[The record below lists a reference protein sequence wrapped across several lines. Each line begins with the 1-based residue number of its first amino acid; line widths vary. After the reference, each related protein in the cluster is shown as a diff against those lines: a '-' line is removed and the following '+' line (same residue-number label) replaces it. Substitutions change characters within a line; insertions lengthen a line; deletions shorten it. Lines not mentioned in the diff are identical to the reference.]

1 MAGENPPRKDE
12 GVNPDA
18 QNWNMDPSQ
27 QNTAEAE
34 QNSAEDA
41 EKKECERLNKEIDNY
56 YCAEIIRVGK
66 EAGLN
71 IENGMDTRDWTNPAD
86 LQTLLDALKANREKE
101 AAAKEEGA
109 KKEAP
114 AAAAVVAVAT
124 TEAAPAEGASAAA
137 TSAEATPAE
146 GASATTTSAEA
157 APAEATPAGSNDG
170 NSHGEAIA
178 AAAAAVAAGATLGEA
193 ANAASRATA
202 GEGSNENINA
212 EAVEESNSAE
222 IAENNEKAEKNK
234 KRGRGLMG
242 FISRHPRLA
251 RVGGVISGLALG
263 AALLFG
269 GAKLNEMQHNQW
281 DADRT
286 PITDEM
292 DAEFDYNQESLGG
305 YAIDYRADFANE
317 LGNDYNEN
325 KLGPLDVTSP
335 ERLQGLQSDS
345 EYRTAF
351 QEAYGNQA
359 EAAAA
364 LYANLPADAKGID
377 ALDNLNYDELCDAVE
392 NDGDLYAQ
400 MQEKIGYTINGSH
413 YRKTTLD
420 GMHKAFYMRS
430 ATYPGQQISYKTTE
444 GAYDTI
450 DTTGKTIIAM
460 DVMDKDGS
468 VLDTQYFLE
477 ECGNLIVDGVEGMK
491 SIEETPDVVPETPTP
506 ETPTPGTPTPETP
519 TPGTPTPGTPTPET
533 PTPETPTPEPKP
545 TPTPE
550 PTPTP
555 TPEPKPTPTPEPKP
569 TPTPEPTP
577 TPTPEPKPTPTPEPT
592 PTPGLDPKNEKAEY
606 ENAGGD
612 DQQQLDAGELTEPNQ
627 QEGDFNS
634 DEGNFGYEV
643 KEGTGDN
650 NGDGVVDQT
659 NEQRGAMDTNLDSGD
674 LSGRKVAEVVDAQSQ
689 VEEAGADGTDTRGDA
704 ASEYVAPGATEDTS
718 AEEQARIEEEQ
729 RAAREAAEQ
738 AERDRQAAEEQARID
753 AQRQAEEEAARQREA
768 EERAA
773 QEAAAQAAAE
783 QAAREAAQRQAEE
796 EAARQAEAAAEAAR
810 QAEAAA
816 EAARQEEAARQQAA
830 QEGQD
835 AADWA
840 AGEFDL
846 GGGN

>member
-101 AAAKEEGA
+101 AAAKKEED

-114 AAAAVVAVAT
+114 AAATVVATTEAPA
-124 TEAAPAEGASAAA
+124 TEAAPAE
-137 TSAEATPAE
+137 TTTAEAGE
-146 GASATTTSAEA
+146 
-157 APAEATPAGSNDG
+157 DG
-170 NSHGEAIA
+170 NDSHGEAIA

-193 ANAASRATA
+193 ANAASKKAA
-202 GEGSNENINA
+202 GEDSNENINT
-212 EAVEESNSAE
+212 EAVEENNSAE
-222 IAENNEKAEKNK
+222 IAENNEVAEKNK

-251 RVGGVISGLALG
+251 RVGGVIGGLALG

-292 DAEFDYNQESLGG
+292 NAEFDYNQESLGG
-305 YAIDYRADFANE
+305 YKIDYRSDFANE
-317 LGNDYNEN
+317 LGNDYNGD
-325 KLGPLDVTSP
+325 KIGPLDVTSP
-335 ERLQGLQSDS
+335 ERLQGLQNDS

-506 ETPTPGTPTPETP
+506 ETPTP
-519 TPGTPTPGTPTPET
+519 
-533 PTPETPTPEPKP
+533 ETPTPEP
-545 TPTPE
+545 T
-550 PTPTP
+550 
-555 TPEPKPTPTPEPKP
+555 
-569 TPTPEPTP
+569 
-577 TPTPEPKPTPTPEPT
+577 PTPTPEPT
-592 PTPGLDPKNEKAEY
+592 PTPGLDPKNEEAEY

-627 QEGDFNS
+627 QEGDFNP

-643 KEGTGDN
+643 EEGTGDN

-674 LSGRKVAEVVDAQSQ
+674 GSGRTIAEVVEDQSK
-689 VEEAGADGTDTRGDA
+689 VEDAGADGTDTRGDV
-704 ASEYVAPGATEDTS
+704 SSDYVAPEVTEDTS
-718 AEEQARIEEEQ
+718 AEEQARIEAEQ
-729 RAAREAAEQ
+729 QAAREVAEQ
-738 AERDRQAAEEQARID
+738 AERERQAAEEQARID
-753 AQRQAEEEAARQREA
+753 AEREAEQEAARQREA
-768 EERAA
+768 EERVA
-773 QEAAAQAAAE
+773 Q
-783 QAAREAAQRQAEE
+783 
-796 EAARQAEAAAEAAR
+796 
-810 QAEAAA
+810 
-816 EAARQEEAARQQAA
+816 EAARQQAA
-830 QEGQD
+830 QEEQD

>member
-1 MAGENPPRKDE
+1 MAGENPPRRDE
-12 GVNPDA
+12 GENPDA

-27 QNTAEAE
+27 QGNTAEAE

-86 LQTLLDALKANREKE
+86 LQKLLDALKANREKE
-101 AAAKEEGA
+101 AAAKEKEA

-114 AAAAVVAVAT
+114 AAAAVVAAAT
-124 TEAAPAEGASAAA
+124 TEAAPAEGAPAA
-137 TSAEATPAE
+137 T
-146 GASATTTSAEA
+146 TSGEA
-157 APAEATPAGSNDG
+157 APAEATPAGGNDG

-202 GEGSNENINA
+202 GEDSNENINA

-292 DAEFDYNQESLGG
+292 NAEFDYNQESLGG

-364 LYANLPADAKGID
+364 LYANLPADAKGVD

-506 ETPTPGTPTPETP
+506 ETPTPETPTPGTPTPETP

-533 PTPETPTPEPKP
+533 PTPETPTPEP
-545 TPTPE
+545 T
-550 PTPTP
+550 
-555 TPEPKPTPTPEPKP
+555 
-569 TPTPEPTP
+569 
-577 TPTPEPKPTPTPEPT
+577 PTPTPEPT
-592 PTPGLDPKNEKAEY
+592 PTPGLDPKNEEAEY

-674 LSGRKVAEVVDAQSQ
+674 LSGRKVAEVVDAQAQ
-689 VEEAGADGTDTRGDA
+689 VDEAGADGTDTRGDA
-704 ASEYVAPGATEDTS
+704 SSEYAAPGVTEDTS

-810 QAEAAA
+810 Q
-816 EAARQEEAARQQAA
+816 EEAARQQAA

>member
-101 AAAKEEGA
+101 AAAKKEED

-114 AAAAVVAVAT
+114 AAATVVATTEAPA
-124 TEAAPAEGASAAA
+124 TEAAPAE
-137 TSAEATPAE
+137 TTTAEAGE
-146 GASATTTSAEA
+146 
-157 APAEATPAGSNDG
+157 DG
-170 NSHGEAIA
+170 NDSHGEAIA

-193 ANAASRATA
+193 ANAASKKAA
-202 GEGSNENINA
+202 GEDSNENINT
-212 EAVEESNSAE
+212 EAVEENNSAE
-222 IAENNEKAEKNK
+222 IAENNEVAEKNK

-251 RVGGVISGLALG
+251 RVGGVIGGLALG

-292 DAEFDYNQESLGG
+292 NAEFDYNQESLGG
-305 YAIDYRADFANE
+305 YKIDYRSDFANE
-317 LGNDYNEN
+317 LGNDYNGD
-325 KLGPLDVTSP
+325 KIGPLDVTSP
-335 ERLQGLQSDS
+335 ERLQGLQNDS

-430 ATYPGQQISYKTTE
+430 ATYPGQQISYKTT
-444 GAYDTI
+444 
-450 DTTGKTIIAM
+450 TGKTIIAM

-506 ETPTPGTPTPETP
+506 ETPTP
-519 TPGTPTPGTPTPET
+519 ET
-533 PTPETPTPEPKP
+533 PTPETPTPEPTP

-555 TPEPKPTPTPEPKP
+555 TPEPTP

-577 TPTPEPKPTPTPEPT
+577 TPTPEPTPTPTPEPT
-592 PTPGLDPKNEKAEY
+592 PTPGLDPKNEEAEY

-627 QEGDFNS
+627 QEGDFNP

-643 KEGTGDN
+643 EEGTGDN

-674 LSGRKVAEVVDAQSQ
+674 GSGRTIAEVVEDQSK
-689 VEEAGADGTDTRGDA
+689 VEDAGADGTDTRGDV
-704 ASEYVAPGATEDTS
+704 SSDYVAPEVTEDTS
-718 AEEQARIEEEQ
+718 AEEQARIEAEQ
-729 RAAREAAEQ
+729 QAAREVAEQ
-738 AERDRQAAEEQARID
+738 AERERQAAEEQARID
-753 AQRQAEEEAARQREA
+753 AEREAEQEAARQREA
-768 EERAA
+768 EERVA
-773 QEAAAQAAAE
+773 Q
-783 QAAREAAQRQAEE
+783 
-796 EAARQAEAAAEAAR
+796 
-810 QAEAAA
+810 
-816 EAARQEEAARQQAA
+816 EAARQQAA
-830 QEGQD
+830 QEEQD

>member
-101 AAAKEEGA
+101 AAAKKEED

-114 AAAAVVAVAT
+114 AAATVVATTEAPA
-124 TEAAPAEGASAAA
+124 TEAAPAE
-137 TSAEATPAE
+137 TTTAEAGE
-146 GASATTTSAEA
+146 
-157 APAEATPAGSNDG
+157 DG
-170 NSHGEAIA
+170 NDSHGEAIA

-193 ANAASRATA
+193 ANAASKKAA
-202 GEGSNENINA
+202 GEDSNENINT
-212 EAVEESNSAE
+212 EAVEENNSAE
-222 IAENNEKAEKNK
+222 IAENNEVAEKNK

-251 RVGGVISGLALG
+251 RVGGVIGGLALG

-292 DAEFDYNQESLGG
+292 NAEFDYNQESLGG
-305 YAIDYRADFANE
+305 YKIDYRSDFANE
-317 LGNDYNEN
+317 LGNDYNGD
-325 KLGPLDVTSP
+325 KIGPLDVTSP
-335 ERLQGLQSDS
+335 ERLQGLQNDS

-506 ETPTPGTPTPETP
+506 ETPTP
-519 TPGTPTPGTPTPET
+519 
-533 PTPETPTPEPKP
+533 ETPTPEP
-545 TPTPE
+545 T
-550 PTPTP
+550 
-555 TPEPKPTPTPEPKP
+555 
-569 TPTPEPTP
+569 
-577 TPTPEPKPTPTPEPT
+577 PTPTPEPT
-592 PTPGLDPKNEKAEY
+592 PTPGLDPKNEEAEY

-627 QEGDFNS
+627 QEGDFNP

-643 KEGTGDN
+643 EEGTGDN

-674 LSGRKVAEVVDAQSQ
+674 GSGRTIAEVVEDQSK
-689 VEEAGADGTDTRGDA
+689 VEDAGAEGTDTRGDV
-704 ASEYVAPGATEDTS
+704 SSDYVAPEVTEDTS
-718 AEEQARIEEEQ
+718 AEEQARIEAEQ
-729 RAAREAAEQ
+729 QAAREVAEQ
-738 AERDRQAAEEQARID
+738 AERERQAAEEQARID
-753 AQRQAEEEAARQREA
+753 AEREAEQEAARQREA
-768 EERAA
+768 EERVA
-773 QEAAAQAAAE
+773 Q
-783 QAAREAAQRQAEE
+783 
-796 EAARQAEAAAEAAR
+796 
-810 QAEAAA
+810 
-816 EAARQEEAARQQAA
+816 EAARQQAA
-830 QEGQD
+830 QEEQD

>member
-101 AAAKEEGA
+101 AAAKKEEA

-114 AAAAVVAVAT
+114 AAAAVVATTEAPA
-124 TEAAPAEGASAAA
+124 TEAAPAETA
-137 TSAEATPAE
+137 TAEAGE
-146 GASATTTSAEA
+146 
-157 APAEATPAGSNDG
+157 DG
-170 NSHGEAIA
+170 NDSHGEAIA
-178 AAAAAVAAGATLGEA
+178 TAAAAVAAGATLGEA
-193 ANAASRATA
+193 ANAASKKAA
-202 GEGSNENINA
+202 GEDSNENINT
-212 EAVEESNSAE
+212 EAVEENNSAE
-222 IAENNEKAEKNK
+222 IAENNEVAEKNK

-251 RVGGVISGLALG
+251 RVGGVIGGLALG

-281 DADRT
+281 DTDRT

-292 DAEFDYNQESLGG
+292 NAEFDYNQESLGG
-305 YAIDYRADFANE
+305 YTIDYRSDFANE
-317 LGNDYNEN
+317 LGNDYNGD
-325 KLGPLDVTSP
+325 KIGPLDVTSP
-335 ERLQGLQSDS
+335 ERLQGLQNDS

-491 SIEETPDVVPETPTP
+491 SIEETPDVVPETPAP
-506 ETPTPGTPTPETP
+506 ETPTPEPETP
-519 TPGTPTPGTPTPET
+519 TPEPETPTPEPET
-533 PTPETPTPEPKP
+533 PTPETPTPEPE

-550 PTPTP
+550 PETP
-555 TPEPKPTPTPEPKP
+555 TPEPETPTPEPE
-569 TPTPEPTP
+569 TPTPEPE
-577 TPTPEPKPTPTPEPT
+577 TPTPEPETPTPEPET
-592 PTPGLDPKNEKAEY
+592 PKLRNQKR
-606 ENAGGD
+606 
-612 DQQQLDAGELTEPNQ
+612 QLQN
-627 QEGDFNS
+627 
-634 DEGNFGYEV
+634 
-643 KEGTGDN
+643 
-650 NGDGVVDQT
+650 
-659 NEQRGAMDTNLDSGD
+659 
-674 LSGRKVAEVVDAQSQ
+674 RKIQIQDWIRRMKKLNMKMP
-689 VEEAGADGTDTRGDA
+689 T
-704 ASEYVAPGATEDTS
+704 ATIS
-718 AEEQARIEEEQ
+718 SKWVQAK
-729 RAAREAAEQ
+729 
-738 AERDRQAAEEQARID
+738 
-753 AQRQAEEEAARQREA
+753 
-768 EERAA
+768 
-773 QEAAAQAAAE
+773 
-783 QAAREAAQRQAEE
+783 
-796 EAARQAEAAAEAAR
+796 
-810 QAEAAA
+810 
-816 EAARQEEAARQQAA
+816 
-830 QEGQD
+830 
-835 AADWA
+835 
-840 AGEFDL
+840 
-846 GGGN
+846 

>member
-101 AAAKEEGA
+101 AAAKKEED

-114 AAAAVVAVAT
+114 AAAVAT
-124 TEAAPAEGASAAA
+124 TEAPATEAAPAE
-137 TSAEATPAE
+137 TTTAEAGE
-146 GASATTTSAEA
+146 
-157 APAEATPAGSNDG
+157 DG
-170 NSHGEAIA
+170 NDSHGEAIA

-193 ANAASRATA
+193 ANAASKKAA
-202 GEGSNENINA
+202 GEDSNENINT
-212 EAVEESNSAE
+212 EAVEENNSAE
-222 IAENNEKAEKNK
+222 IAENNEVAEKNK

-251 RVGGVISGLALG
+251 RVGGVIGGLALG

-292 DAEFDYNQESLGG
+292 NAEFDYNQESLGG
-305 YAIDYRADFANE
+305 YKIDYRSDFANE
-317 LGNDYNEN
+317 LGNDYNGD
-325 KLGPLDVTSP
+325 KIGPLDVTSP
-335 ERLQGLQSDS
+335 ERLQGLQNDS

-506 ETPTPGTPTPETP
+506 ETPTP
-519 TPGTPTPGTPTPET
+519 
-533 PTPETPTPEPKP
+533 ETPTPEP
-545 TPTPE
+545 T
-550 PTPTP
+550 
-555 TPEPKPTPTPEPKP
+555 
-569 TPTPEPTP
+569 
-577 TPTPEPKPTPTPEPT
+577 PTPTPEPT
-592 PTPGLDPKNEKAEY
+592 PTPGLDPKNEEAEY

-627 QEGDFNS
+627 QEGDFNP

-643 KEGTGDN
+643 EEGTGDN

-674 LSGRKVAEVVDAQSQ
+674 GSGRTIAEVVEDQSK
-689 VEEAGADGTDTRGDA
+689 VEDAGADGTDTRGDV
-704 ASEYVAPGATEDTS
+704 SSDYVAPEVTEDTS
-718 AEEQARIEEEQ
+718 AEEQARIEAEQ
-729 RAAREAAEQ
+729 QAAREVAEQ
-738 AERDRQAAEEQARID
+738 AERERQAAEEQARID
-753 AQRQAEEEAARQREA
+753 AEREAEQEAARQREA
-768 EERAA
+768 EERVA
-773 QEAAAQAAAE
+773 Q
-783 QAAREAAQRQAEE
+783 
-796 EAARQAEAAAEAAR
+796 
-810 QAEAAA
+810 
-816 EAARQEEAARQQAA
+816 EAARQQAA
-830 QEGQD
+830 QEEQD